1 MSMTKKSAGILMFRD
16 NDQTLEVLLAHPGGP
31 YWKNKDEGVWTI
43 PKGEYE
49 NDESP
54 LEAAKREFLEETGL
68 QVTGNLK
75 ELGTVKQPSGKEI
88 IAYAAEGN
96 CDPSEF
102 ISNTFSLEWPPKSGA
117 IREFPEID
125 RAEWFSISMASRK
138 ILKGQRGFLP
148 ILCSRL
154 GFDYDEL
161 VASEQS

>member
-1 MSMTKKSAGILMFRD
+1 MSVTKKSAGILMFRD
-16 NDQTLEVLLAHPGGP
+16 IDQTLEVLLAHPGGP

-49 NDESP
+49 DDESP

-68 QVTGNLK
+68 QVTGNLT
-75 ELGTVKQPSGKEI
+75 ELGAIKQPSGKEI
-88 IAYAAEGN
+88 IVYAAEGN
-96 CDPSEF
+96 CDPSELM
-102 ISNTFSLEWPPKSGA
+102 SNTFSLEWPPKSGI

-125 RAEWFSISMASRK
+125 RIDWFSISMALRK

>member
-1 MSMTKKSAGILMFRD
+1 MAKKSAGILMFR
-16 NDQTLEVLLAHPGGP
+16 NIDQTLEVLLAHPGGP
-31 YWKNKDEGVWTI
+31 YWKNKDEGAWTM
-43 PKGEYE
+43 PKGECE
-49 NDESP
+49 DNESP

-68 QVTGNLK
+68 QVTGNLT
-75 ELGTVKQPSGKEI
+75 ELGTIKQPSRKEI
-88 IAYAAEGN
+88 IVYAVKGN
-96 CDPSEF
+96 CDASEL
-102 ISNTFSLEWPPKSGA
+102 ISNTFSLEWPPKSGV

-125 RAEWFSISMASRK
+125 RVDWFSISMASRK